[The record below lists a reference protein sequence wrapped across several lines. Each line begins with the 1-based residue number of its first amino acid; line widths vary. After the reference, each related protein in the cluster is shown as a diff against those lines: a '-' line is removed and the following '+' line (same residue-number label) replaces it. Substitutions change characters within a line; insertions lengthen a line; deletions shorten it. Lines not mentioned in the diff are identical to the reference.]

1 MYFTLLNHRN
11 LTLKKYLPTFQ
22 KLNQVCLLQL
32 APGFLFSSKASLINF
47 TVLSVEHQTAYQ
59 ASSRKDNSSSPL
71 KSLSW
76 PLRVISFECLSFNGG
91 KRNGEGL
98 FRRTN
103 TQVPLPGC
111 RSNCT
116 WKVPFKAVIWKFLC
130 EYILMKAWLSICIKT
145 TKSKKKK

>member
-98 FRRTN
+98 FSKNKYSSTTSR
-103 TQVPLPGC
+103 LPVKLHLKSAFQSC
-111 RSNCT
+111 NMEISVR
-116 WKVPFKAVIWKFLC
+116 V
-130 EYILMKAWLSICIKT
+130 YIDESMAEHMY
-145 TKSKKKK
+145 